1 MVKRTSLV
9 YLSAVIFFTSPFVPK
24 LSVSSLP
31 LNMNIL
37 IVEADAWFEGH
48 RRVRVP
54 KGASMEQLYRAFYEQ
69 LNVQPQSSHLEL
81 TMFDPTTQ
89 SIVPLVHQDQI
100 QSHARVFVQDH
111 SAQQP
116 ILAIASRSFD
126 YAFDK
131 GEFKVL
137 DKPLYIQEVGN
148 TGKGTGLTIW
158 DGSVVLAKYLESTSN
173 PSHNV
178 QGKRVLELGAG
189 TGLVGL
195 AAAFCGASEV
205 TITDLA
211 YTLENVDA
219 NIRANAEAL
228 STSVVSTHELDWFA
242 KDIPD
247 SLRVQ
252 TVDILVGSDIVWV
265 EDLIPPLVDSIAKL
279 LNHPPAQRLMLLA
292 HQTRSTKSDT
302 LFFDLLIQHDLV
314 ADEIVAPEVVTDKIR
329 LYQITTKNA

>member
-1 MVKRTSLV
+1 
-9 YLSAVIFFTSPFVPK
+9 
-24 LSVSSLP
+24 
-31 LNMNIL
+31 MNIL

-69 LNVQPQSSHLEL
+69 LDVQPQSSHLEL
-81 TMFDPTTQ
+81 TMFDPNTQ

-111 SAQQP
+111 SATQP

-228 STSVVSTHELDWFA
+228 STSIVSTHELDWFA

-265 EDLIPPLVDSIAKL
+265 EDLIPPLVDSITKL
-279 LNHPPAQRLMLLA
+279 LYHPPAQRLMLLA
-292 HQTRSTKSDT
+292 HQTRSTASDT
-302 LFFDLLIQHDLV
+302 LFFDLLKQHDLV
-314 ADEIVAPEVVTDKIR
+314 ADEIDAPEVVTDKIR